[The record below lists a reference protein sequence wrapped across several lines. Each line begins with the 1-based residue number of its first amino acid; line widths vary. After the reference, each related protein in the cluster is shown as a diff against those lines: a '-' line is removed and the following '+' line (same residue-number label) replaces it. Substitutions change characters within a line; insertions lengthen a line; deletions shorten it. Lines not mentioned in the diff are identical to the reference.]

1 MKKVYA
7 NLSRV
12 FLITLAF
19 TLSLTFVAQETEE
32 IVVKEGENDTEV
44 DVKKQPIGFA
54 PYWYLQGEIGPSWSH
69 ADLSRYNMAPDLNHT
84 NINGQIG
91 FGRQWTGVWSTYIN
105 LERGFFDGEKENV
118 YPKQFNGGQ
127 PIDGQFNN
135 DYYGG
140 NINVGVNLSNW
151 WGGYKDRLV
160 TVGIHAGVGQ
170 VQWKEQTTDI
180 NTGANIISYGYSNS
194 PASHQGDGIN
204 DRKVALTV
212 PAGVTV
218 NFNVSDRWDI
228 YGDYAYTWMDTDVA
242 DGVVHGAMQV
252 YNDVYSHFNIGA
264 RIKFGGNKIKKMADN
279 FDEVQLNV
287 TPSPLEEKGD
297 MVAVTITGTFPP
309 KYFDKKGVMCFTPVL
324 KYEGG
329 ETEFETMSFKGTDVE
344 GEGTMIDYQNGGS
357 FTYTA
362 EVPYDP
368 AMNVSELYVQPVF
381 YEYNGEVYEDCGDA
395 LTSGKS
401 YLAEPSR
408 KVGDGVIHTSK
419 YMRTDMEVDMARHN
433 YQIET
438 ISTQE
443 SSIYFLVNR
452 ADLNLNLP
460 LNKDGSN
467 AALRDNLL
475 SDMAQGWE
483 VKNITVDGW
492 ASPEGEETFNQN
504 LSMKRASS
512 ATKYMSK
519 TVKKAAKNNELID
532 SDLWDGIEVVET
544 ANGPDWNGFM
554 RAVEASNIKD
564 KNAIIN
570 VINSAG
576 TSAQKEE
583 EIRNMILIYP
593 ELERDILPPL
603 RRAIIDV
610 NTYEPKK
617 SAELI
622 ADLAV
627 TGPQELDIEEL
638 HYAATLTDD
647 NGTKRVIYGNIIE
660 LYPKYFR
667 AYNNAAAV
675 ELEEGNIELAG
686 EFLETALELKDDSY
700 EVWNNIGIFEALTGN
715 WKDAE
720 EAFIKSRDLGG
731 DVYYNLG
738 LVNIYNGEYAEAVSN
753 LSRYSCD
760 FNLGLAQ
767 LLNKDYAAADKTL
780 SCVKPQDASTNYLM
794 AISAA
799 RQDNKAGVLEYLGK
813 AIKEDPEAKTMA
825 AYDREFLKYEAEP
838 DFKALVGIA
847 Q

>member
-7 NLSRV
+7 NLTRV

-19 TLSLTFVAQETEE
+19 TLSLSFVAQETEE
-32 IVVKEGENDTEV
+32 VVVKEGEGDTEV
-44 DVKKQPIGFA
+44 EVKKEAIAFA
-54 PYWYLQGEIGPSWSH
+54 PYWYFQGEIGPTWSH
-69 ADLSRYNMAPDLNHT
+69 ADLSKYNLAPDFNHT
-84 NINGQIG
+84 NINGQLG
-91 FGRQWTGVWSTYIN
+91 FGRQWTKVWSTYVN

-118 YPKQFNGGQ
+118 YPIGSST
-127 PIDGQFNN
+127 PLDGEFDN

-160 TVGIHAGVGQ
+160 TIGIHAGVGQ
-170 VQWKEQTTDI
+170 VQWKSRTYDL
-180 NTGANIISYGYSNS
+180 NTGAAVNTYGYSNS
-194 PASHQGDGIN
+194 PTQNQGGGIN

-212 PAGVTV
+212 PGGVNI

-228 YGDYAYTWMDTDVA
+228 YGDYTYTWMDTDVA
-242 DGVVHGAMQV
+242 DGTIHGAMQV

-264 RIKFGGNKIKKMADN
+264 RIKFGGNKVKKMADN
-279 FDEVQLNV
+279 FDEVQMAV

-309 KYFDKKGVMCFTPVL
+309 KYFDKKAVMCMTPVL

-329 ETEFETMSFKGTDVE
+329 ETEFETMSFKGEAVE
-344 GEGTMIDYQNGGS
+344 GEGTMISYQNGGS

-381 YEYNGEVYEDCGDA
+381 YEYNGEVFEDCDDA
-395 LTSGKS
+395 LTSGKA
-401 YLAEPSR
+401 YMAEPSR
-408 KVGDGVIHTSK
+408 KLDDGVIHTSK
-419 YMRTDMEVDMARHN
+419 YVRNVMEVDYARHN

-443 SSIYFLVNR
+443 ANIYFLVNR
-452 ADLNLNLP
+452 ANLNMNLP
-460 LNKDGSN
+460 LNKDGAN
-467 AALRDNLL
+467 ADLRNSMLG
-475 SDMAQGWE
+475 DMAQGWE
-483 VKNITVDGW
+483 VKNITIDGW

-504 LSMKRASS
+504 LSMKRAES
-512 ATKYMSK
+512 AAKYVAK
-519 TVKKAAKNNELID
+519 QVKKEARSNEMIED
-532 SDLWDGIEVVET
+532 DIWDGIEVVET

-675 ELEEGNIELAG
+675 ELEEGNVELAG
-686 EFLETALELKDDSY
+686 EFLDTALELKDDSY
-700 EVWNNIGIFEALTGN
+700 EVWNNIGIFEALSGN
-715 WKDAE
+715 WEDAK

-731 DVYYNLG
+731 DVFYNLG
-738 LVNIYNGEYAEAVSN
+738 IVNIHDGEYAEAVTN
-753 LSRYSCD
+753 LSRYTCD

-767 LLNKDYAAADKTL
+767 LLNEDYASAETTFK
-780 SCVKPQDASTNYLM
+780 CVSPQGAETNYLL
-794 AISAA
+794 AILSA
-799 RQDNKAGVLEYLGK
+799 RQDDKAGVLEYLGD
-813 AIKEDPEAKTMA
+813 AIKADPEVKEMA
-825 AYDREFLKYEAEP
+825 AYDREFLKYEPDA

>member
-7 NLSRV
+7 NLTRV
-12 FLITLAF
+12 VFITLAF
-19 TLSLTFVAQETEE
+19 TLSLSFIAQEEE
-32 IVVKEGENDTEV
+32 KVVIKEGENDTEV
-44 DVKKQPIGFA
+44 DVKKKKIGFA
-54 PYWYLQGEIGPSWSH
+54 PYWYVQGEIGPSFSH

-84 NINGQIG
+84 SINGAVG
-91 FGRQWTGVWSTYIN
+91 FGRQWSRVWSTYIN
-105 LERGFFDGEKENV
+105 LERGFFNGEKENV
-118 YPKQFNGGQ
+118 YPINLTAA
-127 PIDGQFNN
+127 PLDGKFDN

-170 VQWKEQTTDI
+170 VQWKSRTHDLNTDASI
-180 NTGANIISYGYSNS
+180 TSYGYKDNPDSRK
-194 PASHQGDGIN
+194 GGGIN
-204 DRKVALTV
+204 GRKVAMTV
-212 PAGVTV
+212 PVGAVI
-218 NFNVSDRWDI
+218 NFRINDRWDI
-228 YGDYAYTWMDTDVA
+228 YGDYVYSWMDTDLA
-242 DGVVHGAMQV
+242 DGVVHGAMEV
-252 YNDVYSHFNIGA
+252 KNDVYSHFNIGA
-264 RIKFGGNKIKKMADN
+264 RIKFGGNKVKKMADN

-287 TPSPLEEKGD
+287 TPSPLAEKGD

-309 KYFDKKGVMCFTPVL
+309 KYFDKKAIMCFTPVL
-324 KYEGG
+324 KYDGG
-329 ETEFETMSFKGTDVE
+329 ETEFETMNFKGEAVE
-344 GEGTMIDYQNGGS
+344 GEGTMISHANGGS

-362 EVPYDP
+362 EIPYNP
-368 AMNVSELYVQPVF
+368 AMNVSELYIQPVF
-381 YEYNGEVYEDCGDA
+381 YEYNGEVYDDCGEA
-395 LTSGKS
+395 LTSGKA

-408 KVGDGVIHTSK
+408 KLDDGVIHTSK
-419 YMRTDMEVDMARHN
+419 YMRDVLVVDMARHN

-443 SSIYFLVNR
+443 ANLFFQVNR
-452 ADLNLNLP
+452 SSKNLNLP
-460 LNKDGSN
+460 LNKDQGN
-467 AALRDNLL
+467 TEARDNTL
-475 SDMAQGWE
+475 SDMAQGWAI
-483 VKNITVDGW
+483 KNITVDGW
-492 ASPEGEETFNQN
+492 ASPEGEETFNQD
-504 LSMKRASS
+504 LSLNRAET
-512 ATKYMSK
+512 ATGYMGRKVSK
-519 TVKKAAKNNELID
+519 SGKKNELIEED
-532 SDLWDGIEVVET
+532 IWEGIEVVET

-554 RAVEASNIKD
+554 RAVEASDIKD

-593 ELERDILPPL
+593 ELERSILPPL

-627 TGPQELDIEEL
+627 TGPQELDMEEL

-660 LYPKYFR
+660 IYPKYFR

-675 ELEEGNIELAG
+675 ELEEGNLELAK
-686 EFLETALELKDDSY
+686 ENLDMALELKDDSY
-700 EVWNNIGIFEALTGN
+700 EVWNNIGIYEAMTGD
-715 WKDAE
+715 WKAAE
-720 EAFIKSRDLGG
+720 EAFITSRDLGG
-731 DVYYNLG
+731 DVFYNLG
-738 LVNIYNGEYAEAVSN
+738 LVNIFNGEYAEAVSN
-753 LSRYSCD
+753 LSKYSCD

-767 LLNKDYAAADKTL
+767 LLNEDYAPAQKTL
-780 SCVKPQDASTNYLM
+780 ECVAPEDPDAFYLL
-794 AISAA
+794 AITAA
-799 RQDNKAGVLEYLGK
+799 RQDDKAGMLQFLGK
-813 AIKEDPEAKTMA
+813 AIKADPETKTMA
-825 AYDREFLKYEAEP
+825 AYDREFLKYEGEA